1 MHAVSPVEAS
11 KPCLAMTLY
20 ATLGRNLCLL
30 VQVLSN
36 DGSGEFNM
44 SQEVQNEVM
53 HAVTSFGGQQ
63 ALRCLA
69 LAYKTPSTAVNKVR
83 LITAGLAVPEP
94 CSQLACALLAH
105 VTSPTSHLCTL
116 SEQHA
121 SLMDNT
127 CSLLL

>member
-11 KPCLAMTLY
+11 KPCVAVTLY

-36 DGSGEFNM
+36 DGSGEFKM
-44 SQEVQNEVM
+44 SQEVQNEVL

-69 LAYKTPSTAVNKVR
+69 LAYKTPSTAVNKVQ
-83 LITAGLAVPEP
+83 LITSVLALPELSTHTI
-94 CSQLACALLAH
+94 CL
-105 VTSPTSHLCTL
+105 HL
-116 SEQHA
+116 
-121 SLMDNT
+121 
-127 CSLLL
+127 